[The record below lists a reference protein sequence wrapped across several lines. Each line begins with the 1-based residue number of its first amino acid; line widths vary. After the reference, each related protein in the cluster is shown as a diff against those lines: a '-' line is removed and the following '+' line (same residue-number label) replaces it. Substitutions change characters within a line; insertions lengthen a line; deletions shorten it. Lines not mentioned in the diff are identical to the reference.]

1 MRNIALL
8 FPSKFSFFIAQ
19 LFVMKYTFS
28 LIAFLFTTTSFS
40 QTVTPSKPKLV
51 VGVVVDQMRWDYLY
65 RYSEKYGNEGFK
77 RLLAGGYTCENT
89 HIPYIPTYTAPG
101 HTCVYTGSVPAVH
114 GIVGNDWYDRST
126 GKVIYCTSDSAYKTV
141 GTEGAVGRQ
150 SPNRMLTTTITDEL
164 RLGTNFQSKVIG
176 VAIKDRSS
184 IYPAGHAAN
193 GAYWFDGKSGKF
205 ITSSYFRDTLPK
217 WVTDFNAQ
225 KLPEQYLKENWKT
238 IYELTKYTESTE
250 DDKWY
255 EGNYSN
261 EDHPVFPHKIS
272 ELTKKNVDVL
282 KATPWGNTLTF
293 EMAKAAVKGE
303 NLGKSKTPDFLAVSF
318 SSTDYVGHQF
328 GPNAIEME
336 DCYLRFDKDLAEFL
350 KFLDTQVGTGNY
362 LLYLTAD
369 HGASHAEGFNREH
382 KVPAGV
388 QLTDSISQ
396 QLNNLLF
403 QKFGKQNLVESF
415 GNMQVYLNWDSIKT
429 YSLNDVAIKNTL
441 TEYLLQSALVT
452 NVVDLKN
459 LSNASL
465 QQNLKSQISNGY
477 NQKASGDLQIVF
489 KPAVLEDFPKGT
501 THGTGY
507 AYDTHIPLL
516 WYGWNIKTGKDYSPV
531 FMTDIASTVAALL
544 KIQEPSGCVG
554 KPIEGVLKK

>member
-1 MRNIALL
+1 MKQLCFLISL
-8 FPSKFSFFIAQ
+8 FFFTI
-19 LFVMKYTFS
+19 
-28 LIAFLFTTTSFS
+28 SFS
-40 QTVTPSKPKLV
+40 QPISTAKPKLV
-51 VGVVVDQMRWDYLY
+51 VGIVVDQMRWDYLY

-77 RLLAGGYTCENT
+77 RLQNGGYSCENT

-101 HTCVYTGSVPAVH
+101 HTCIYTGSVPAIH
-114 GIVGNDWYDRST
+114 GIVGNDWYDRAEK
-126 GKVIYCTSDSAYKTV
+126 KVVYCTSDSFYKTV
-141 GTEGAVGRQ
+141 GAEGNVGRQ
-150 SPNRMLTTTITDEL
+150 SPNRMLVTTITDEL

-184 IYPAGHAAN
+184 IYPAGHAAT

-205 ITSSYFRDTLPK
+205 VTSSYYRDSLPK
-217 WVTDFNAQ
+217 WVNDFNAL
-225 KLPEQYLKENWKT
+225 KLPWQYLKENWKT
-238 IYELTKYTESTE
+238 VYELTKYTESTE
-250 DDKWY
+250 DEKWY

-272 ELTKKNVDVL
+272 ELTTKNVDVL

-293 EMAKAAVKGE
+293 EMAKAAIKGE
-303 NLGKSKTPDFLAVSF
+303 NLGKSKIPDFLAVSF

-328 GPNAIEME
+328 GPNAVEME
-336 DCYLRFDKDLAEFL
+336 DCYLRFDKDLGDFL
-350 KFLDTQVGTGNY
+350 KFLDTQIGAGNY

-382 KVPAGV
+382 HVPAGV
-388 QLTDSISQ
+388 QITDSLEG
-396 QLNNLLF
+396 QLNTILKA
-403 QKFGKQNLVESF
+403 KFGKDNLIESI
-415 GNMQVYLNWDSIKT
+415 GNMQIYLNQDVINSNA
-429 YSLNDVAIKNTL
+429 LNETEIKNIVIGF
-441 TEYLLQSALVT
+441 LLKSNLIT

-459 LSNASL
+459 LNNATIL
-465 QQNLKSQISNGY
+465 QQLKTQLTNGY

-516 WYGWNIKTGKDYSPV
+516 WYGWNVKTAIDYSPV
-531 FMTDIASTVAALL
+531 FMTDIAATLAALL
-544 KIQEPSGCVG
+544 KIQEPNGSVG
-554 KPIEGVLKK
+554 KPIEGLWKK